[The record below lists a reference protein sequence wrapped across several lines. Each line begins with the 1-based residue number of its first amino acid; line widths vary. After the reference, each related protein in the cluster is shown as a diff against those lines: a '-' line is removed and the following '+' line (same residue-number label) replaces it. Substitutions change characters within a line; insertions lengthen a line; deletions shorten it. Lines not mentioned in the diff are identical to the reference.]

1 MTKPAFNRDG
11 ILSSAERVSSARK
24 CLDLL
29 SPEVDNMGDREAQFV
44 NEMLEKIDRWG
55 VTERQLA
62 WLRDLTGK
70 YAQ

>member
-11 ILSSAERVSSARK
+11 ILSPAERVASARK

-29 SPEVDNMGDREAQFV
+29 LPEIESMGDIEAQFV
-44 NEMLEKIDRWG
+44 TEMGNKINRWG
-55 VTERQLA
+55 VTERQLM
-62 WLRDLTGK
+62 WLRDLCSK

>member
-11 ILSSAERVSSARK
+11 ILSPAERVASARK

-29 SPEVDNMGDREAQFV
+29 LPEVDSMGDTEAQFV
-44 NEMLEKIDRWG
+44 TEMGNKINRWG

-62 WLRDLTGK
+62 WLRDLLGK

>member
-11 ILSSAERVSSARK
+11 ILSPAERVASARK
-24 CLDLL
+24 CLTLL
-29 SPEVDNMGDREAQFV
+29 TPEIESMGDREAQFV
-44 NEMLEKIDRWG
+44 NEMNEKIDRWG